1 MKSDSQLSGYSDN
14 TFYIALAGAVLLL
27 ALAAGFV
34 YWRYI
39 PAPVDY
45 TAVYQS
51 LGIAPLPSGVEA
63 LSQIQR
69 PLDQLNREPCYK
81 DAIGDLAEAL
91 IKVGYP
97 RESAT
102 SVRSFVKR
110 CKDSE
115 GLLRIAYSVLERISD
130 YEGALEVADQLVK
143 AYPARGTF
151 RYWRATAYD
160 HLDDFSHALTDYL
173 NTVQLD
179 NDPKD
184 LVGDVFFNASRMYAG
199 LGRLCDAIMP
209 METYIS
215 FDPVSRRNPQTTK
228 IIADYAEKGNCDI
241 GYATGAAPGLPIM
254 PCAFSRGFTARK
266 LSTS

>member
-51 LGIAPLPSGVEA
+51 LGIAPLPTGVEA

-184 LVGDVFFNASRMYAG
+184 LVGDVFFRRKNRESAWDALSVVQVAAWHGELTFALMTFRMDRPHANPNP
-199 LGRLCDAIMP
+199 LGANNPLRFGNSSGKSGCPLWLGKIGDRQGRSA
-209 METYIS
+209 
-215 FDPVSRRNPQTTK
+215 DP
-228 IIADYAEKGNCDI
+228 
-241 GYATGAAPGLPIM
+241 
-254 PCAFSRGFTARK
+254 
-266 LSTS
+266 